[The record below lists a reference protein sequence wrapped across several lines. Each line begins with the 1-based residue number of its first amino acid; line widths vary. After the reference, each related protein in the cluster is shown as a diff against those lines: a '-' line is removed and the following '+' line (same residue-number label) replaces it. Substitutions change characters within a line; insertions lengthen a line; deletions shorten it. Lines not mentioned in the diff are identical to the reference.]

1 LYSQPYFRDTK
12 HYKQKHQEWIWTS
25 LTLQT
30 ITRGTTL
37 STIPVLLTLLNF
49 SAAQKVQQIIK

>member
-1 LYSQPYFRDTK
+1 M
-12 HYKQKHQEWIWTS
+12 S
-25 LTLQT
+25 LTRLHN
-30 ITRGTTL
+30 TRGASL